1 MDRARFSALAHS
13 SHSYCNPI
21 SSDSIEHAL
30 DLIAAAHKLPTA
42 PPLSS
47 APLSTALD
55 IACGKAEL
63 LIRLLERF
71 PTPLR
76 SLGLDNSKFMLDE
89 ARDRAKARKVAD
101 RLNLRLTDAEHVV
114 PLLPGASFDFVSCI
128 GSSHALQ
135 GKHRAMEQMAR
146 LVTPRGHILLGEGYW
161 KKKPDPAYLAA
172 FGATE
177 DEMESHEANQRLGDA
192 HDLKLIW
199 STVASETDW
208 DAYEN
213 AYAANIA
220 CFAADNSTDPDAPAM
235 LERSRNWHA
244 LYTQYGRSTMGFGLY
259 LYTKSR
265 QSPAI

>member
-1 MDRARFSALAHS
+1 MDRARFSALAHT

-21 SSDSIEHAL
+21 SSESIEHAL
-30 DLIAAAHKLPTA
+30 DLIAAAHSLPSA
-42 PPLSS
+42 PPLAS
-47 APLSTALD
+47 ALD

-71 PTPLR
+71 PAPLR
-76 SLGLDNSKFMLDE
+76 SLGLDNSHFMLDE
-89 ARDRAKARKVAD
+89 ARARAKARNVAD

-128 GSSHALQ
+128 GSSHALHD
-135 GKHRAMEQMAR
+135 KHRAMEQMAR
-146 LVTPRGHILLGEGYW
+146 LVTTRGHILLGEGYW

-177 DEMESHEANQRLGDA
+177 DEMETHAANQQLGDA

-199 STVASETDW
+199 STIASEADW

-213 AYAANIA
+213 AYAANIER
-220 CFAADNSTDPDAPAM
+220 FAAENPTDPDTPAM
-235 LERSRNWHA
+235 LERSRNWHG
-244 LYTQYGRSTMGFGLY
+244 LYKQYGRTTMGFGLY
-259 LYTKSR
+259 LFQK
-265 QSPAI
+265 AG